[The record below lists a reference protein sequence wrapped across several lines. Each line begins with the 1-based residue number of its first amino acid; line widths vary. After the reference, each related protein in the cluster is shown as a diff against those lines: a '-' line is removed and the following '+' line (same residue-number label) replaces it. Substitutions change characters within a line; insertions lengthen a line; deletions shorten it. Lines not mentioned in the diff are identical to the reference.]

1 MRCLPSLLAGLVL
14 GHVVF
19 GLLRVPHAA
28 VARRLEEID
37 AVETRGRVAFAFE
50 SAYKAAY
57 RNGAEVVQ
65 ELLDTT
71 PQDAVVPVRGDFKGA
86 LELAV
91 ALLWPRLCVRAEQVS
106 GPVYGDRPVAD
117 HVLVG
122 DGGQLRLESR

>member
-37 AVETRGRVAFAFE
+37 AVETQGRVAFAFE

-57 RNGAEVVQ
+57 RNGADVVQ
-65 ELLDTT
+65 LLLDTT
-71 PQDAVVPVRGDFKGA
+71 PEDAVVPVRGDFKGA

-91 ALLWPRLCVRAEQVS
+91 ALLWPRLCVRAEHVS
-106 GPVYGDRPVAD
+106 GGVYGDRPVVD
-117 HVLVG
+117 RVLVG
-122 DGGQLRLESR
+122 DGAALRLESR